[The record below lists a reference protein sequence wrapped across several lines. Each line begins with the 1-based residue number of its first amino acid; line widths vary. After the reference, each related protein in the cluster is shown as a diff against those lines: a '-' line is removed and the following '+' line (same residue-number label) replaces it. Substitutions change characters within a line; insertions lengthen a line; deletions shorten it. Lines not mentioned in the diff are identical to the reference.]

1 MPWTDEKYLK
11 NEREVEACVATIRE
25 ALTNDELAEW
35 FVQRAQLHYSSRVME
50 DITRVLAAQH
60 NDRIE
65 QALVALRRLDNLAAE
80 ARETA
85 CIDEVKV

>member
-1 MPWTDEKYLK
+1 MPWTDEEYLK
-11 NEREVEACVATIRE
+11 NEREVEACVATIRD
-25 ALTNDELAEW
+25 ALTNGELAEW

-60 NDRIE
+60 KERVE
-65 QALVALRRLDNLAAE
+65 RALVALRRLDDLAAE
-80 ARETA
+80 AREAA

>member
-1 MPWTDEKYLK
+1 MPWTDEEYLK

-35 FVQRAQLHYSSRVME
+35 FVQRTQLHYSSRVME

-60 NDRIE
+60 KERVE
-65 QALVALRRLDNLAAE
+65 RALVALRRLDNLAAE
-80 ARETA
+80 AREA
-85 CIDEVKV
+85 VAVAEVAS

>member
-1 MPWTDEKYLK
+1 MPWTDEEYLK
-11 NEREVEACVATIRE
+11 NEREVEACVATIRD
-25 ALTNDELAEW
+25 ALTNGELAEW

-80 ARETA
+80 AREAVTVA
-85 CIDEVKV
+85 EVAS

>member
-1 MPWTDEKYLK
+1 MPWTDEDYLK

-35 FVQRAQLHYSSRVME
+35 FVQRTQLHYSSRVME

-60 NDRIE
+60 KDRVE
-65 QALVALRRLDNLAAE
+65 RALVALRHLDNLATE